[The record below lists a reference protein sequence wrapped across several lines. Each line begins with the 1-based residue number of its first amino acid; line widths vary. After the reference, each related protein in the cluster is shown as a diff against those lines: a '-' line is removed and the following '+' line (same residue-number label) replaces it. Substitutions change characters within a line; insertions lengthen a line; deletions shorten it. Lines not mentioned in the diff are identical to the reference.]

1 MIKRTKP
8 LPNEA
13 SKLKAMV
20 NDLDAV
26 IVDLDAELHDKD
38 LMIEKLKHQ
47 LSSQNRHRFGT
58 RSETLDQ
65 LELVLESE
73 EIASAED
80 IAVENEPIKT
90 SKAKP
95 SRKPL
100 PEHLPR
106 DEQII
111 PPILN
116 VAEACNECG
125 GKLKYL
131 GEDVSE
137 ELEYVP
143 SRFRVK
149 RFIRPKLSCSCCE
162 TIHQAHMPSRPI
174 ERGIAGSALLA
185 HVLVSKYAD
194 HLPLYRL
201 C

>member
-1 MIKRTKP
+1 MV
-8 LPNEA
+8 
-13 SKLKAMV
+13 LKNVSIA
-20 NDLDAV
+20 A
-26 IVDLDAELHDKD
+26 IVLKNVS
-38 LMIEKLKHQ
+38 IEERHQ
-47 LSSQNRHRFGT
+47 TVT
-58 RSETLDQ
+58 RPQ
-65 LELVLESE
+65 
-73 EIASAED
+73 
-80 IAVENEPIKT
+80 
-90 SKAKP
+90 P

-111 PPILN
+111 PPTLN

-131 GEDVSE
+131 GEDISE

-174 ERGIAGSALLA
+174 ERGIAGPALLA
-185 HVLVSKYAD
+185 HVLVSTLTFFPDERKREKLKMAVAAQTRY
-194 HLPLYRL
+194 LRIE
-201 C
+201 